1 MINYMV
7 RSNYLHEV
15 QRTFGGTGNLDVM
28 GFFTQAL
35 SVLVPMVL
43 VIVLWRYRRRIIFS
57 AARFVTR
64 VLFSRHRKII
74 ENYFV
79 SRGVVLEVCLY
90 SDEGVGRRLCS
101 ARVIDVTGGK
111 IGLQLLDTSPVVAK
125 LKSARVICLMKPFAY
140 SGKRINAFVTFISHM
155 ERRGIVIKELSL
167 MTPIRYKYIIRRQH
181 ARQRVAREGTV
192 RVKMW
197 SGRKANTFW
206 MMRPELQTVNN
217 PARYGE
223 YTRLAVENISAGG
236 MRMYVVNPKNPL
248 PPLQKGSQL
257 VLRVSIWNPKTKKYT
272 YFTALGTIRS
282 RFSGRGGAIGLG
294 VQFTSEGEPVGSRY
308 TWHPVDGGIQS
319 LGKFL
324 SQLQD

>member
-35 SVLVPMVL
+35 SVLVPMIL
-43 VIVLWRYRRRIIFS
+43 VIILWRCRRKIIFL
-57 AARFVTR
+57 AARLVTR
-64 VLFSRHRKII
+64 TLFSRHRKII

-79 SRGVVLEVCLY
+79 SRGVVLEICLY
-90 SDEGVGRRLCS
+90 SGGGVGRRLCS
-101 ARVIDVTGGK
+101 ARVTRVVGGK
-111 IGLQLLDTSPVVAK
+111 MELQLLDTNPVVAK

-140 SGKRINAFVTFISHM
+140 SGKRINAFVSFISHM
-155 ERRGIVIKELSL
+155 ERRGIVIKELSV
-167 MTPIRYKYIIRRQH
+167 MTPIRYKRIIRRQH

-192 RVKMW
+192 RVKVW
-197 SGRKANTFW
+197 SGRKASTFW
-206 MMRPELQTVNN
+206 MMRPDLQTVNN

-236 MRMYVVNPKNPL
+236 MRMYVVNPKGPL

-294 VQFTSEGEPVGSRY
+294 IQFTSEGEPVGSRY
-308 TWHPVDGGIQS
+308 SWHTVNGGIQS

>member
-1 MINYMV
+1 MITYLA

-43 VIVLWRYRRRIIFS
+43 VIIFWRYRRKILFF
-57 AARFVTR
+57 AVRFFVR
-64 VLFSRHRKII
+64 NLFSRSRRII
-74 ENYFV
+74 ENYLV
-79 SRGVVLEVCLY
+79 SRGVVIEVCLY
-90 SDEGVGRRLCS
+90 SGDGVGKRLCS
-101 ARVIDVTGGK
+101 ARVTSVVGGRMK
-111 IGLQLLDTSPVVAK
+111 LQLIDTSPVVAK

-140 SGKRINAFVTFISHM
+140 SGRRINSFVTFISHM
-155 ERRGIVIKELSL
+155 KRRGIVIKELSL
-167 MTPIRYKYIIRRQH
+167 MTPVRYKHIIRRQH

-206 MMRPELQTVNN
+206 MQRPELQTVNN

-223 YTRLAVENISAGG
+223 YTRLIVENVSAGG
-236 MRMYVVNPKNPL
+236 MRMYVVNPKGAL
-248 PPLQKGSQL
+248 PPLQKGNQL
-257 VLRVSIWNPKTKKYT
+257 VLRVSIWNPKTNKYT
-272 YFTALGTIRS
+272 YFTVLGTIRS

-294 VQFTSEGEPVGSRY
+294 IQFTSEGEPVGSRY
-308 TWHPVDGGIQS
+308 TWRAVDGGIKS

-324 SQLQD
+324 SQLQG

>member
-1 MINYMV
+1 MINYMA

-28 GFFTQAL
+28 GFFAQAL
-35 SVLVPMVL
+35 SVLVPVVL
-43 VIVLWRYRRRIIFS
+43 VIIVWRYRRKIFFS
-57 AARFVTR
+57 AARLVTR
-64 VLFSRHRKII
+64 ILFTRRRKII
-74 ENYFV
+74 ENYLV
-79 SRGVVLEVCLY
+79 SRGVVLEICLY
-90 SDEGVGRRLCS
+90 SSEGIGRRLCT
-101 ARVIDVTGGK
+101 ARVTSVVGGK
-111 IGLQLLDTSPVVAK
+111 MGLQLLDTSPVVAK
-125 LKSARVICLMKPFAY
+125 LRSARVICLMKPFAY

-155 ERRGIVIKELSL
+155 ERRGIVIKELSV
-167 MTPIRYKYIIRRQH
+167 MTPVRYKHIIRRRH
-181 ARQRVAREGTV
+181 SRQRVAREGTV
-192 RVKMW
+192 RVKIW

-236 MRMYVVNPKNPL
+236 MRMYVVNPKGGL

-257 VLRVSIWNPKTKKYT
+257 VLRVSIWNSKTKKYT

-294 VQFTSEGEPVGSRY
+294 IQFTSEGEPVGSRY
-308 TWHPVDGGIQS
+308 TWRAVDGGIKS

-324 SQLQD
+324 SQRQD